1 MLFRSKE
8 MNKRTIENF
17 IKSGAFDRFP
27 ANRRQMMMVYGQMAD
42 RAAQKKKTEFA
53 GQMSLFDLVPE
64 EEKAAFKVRIPE
76 MDEYSKG
83 DLLAFEKEVL
93 GFYISGHP
101 LEEYEE
107 QWRRGVSHVTTDFL
121 PPEEGETMKIRD
133 GEKAVV
139 GGMISGKTVKTTKNS
154 KMMAFITVE
163 DLAGSVEI
171 IVFPRDYEKYSGL
184 LNMDSKVFV
193 SGRVAVEE
201 DRASR
206 MILERITPFPEPKT
220 ELWIQFADLEE
231 YRKQEEELYRDRKS
245 VV

>member
-1 MLFRSKE
+1 
-8 MNKRTIENF
+8 
-17 IKSGAFDRFP
+17 
-27 ANRRQMMMVYGQMAD
+27 
-42 RAAQKKKTEFA
+42 
-53 GQMSLFDLVPE
+53 
-64 EEKAAFKVRIPE
+64 
-76 MDEYSKG
+76 
-83 DLLAFEKEVL
+83 
-93 GFYISGHP
+93 
-101 LEEYEE
+101 
-107 QWRRGVSHVTTDFL
+107 
-121 PPEEGETMKIRD
+121 
-133 GEKAVV
+133 
-139 GGMISGKTVKTTKNS
+139 MISGKTVKTTKNS

-231 YRKQEEELYRDRKS
+231 YRKREEELYRALMDSEGSDRVIIYVRKENQKKTLPENRNVQADQELLERLQGTFGEKNVKAVKKYIENTS
-245 VV
+245 KMN